1 MPAARA
7 PVDDSACTS
16 AQLAPEVVSR
26 FFVLGGECNY
36 LLACAAVGPEQS
48 AGGSIKP
55 RYSYG
60 LVARET
66 EWTERRPK
74 GAGVSALLDVAEAS
88 IRRTMEEL
96 QLRGGVIRKSRAV
109 GLIPG
114 GREGKAAHPLGSG
127 STTMNREVLDEVV
140 LRLHSELNEFAAT
153 QAADADGARLNSH
166 GSPHARPKLHDTQ
179 HDLHTTGEPL
189 PPFCAF
195 NGGND
200 VWCDIG
206 NKRVGV
212 DGLRRML
219 ELPHASVL
227 HVGDQARARPAAT
240 REGQV

>member
-1 MPAARA
+1 M
-7 PVDDSACTS
+7 
-16 AQLAPEVVSR
+16 VSR

-153 QAADADGARLNSH
+153 QAADADGARLHTH
-166 GSPHARPKLHDTQ
+166 GSPHAR
-179 HDLHTTGEPL
+179 
-189 PPFCAF
+189 
-195 NGGND
+195 
-200 VWCDIG
+200 
-206 NKRVGV
+206 
-212 DGLRRML
+212 L
-219 ELPHASVL
+219 ELHYTARFARDRRAAASILRVQRRERRVVR
-227 HVGDQARARPAAT
+227 HRQQARRSRRAASHA
-240 REGQV
+240 